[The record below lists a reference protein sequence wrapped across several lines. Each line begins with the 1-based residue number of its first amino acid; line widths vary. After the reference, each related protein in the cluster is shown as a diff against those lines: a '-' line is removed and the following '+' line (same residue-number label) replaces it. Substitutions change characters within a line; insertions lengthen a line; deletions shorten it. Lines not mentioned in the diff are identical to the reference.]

1 MLAHTLDCGK
11 QKRTVSPRWD
21 WLVILSVY
29 LSMLALS
36 WRRWL
41 SPIADSGREL
51 DLPRR
56 LLEGELLYRDIHYI
70 YPPFAPYFKA
80 LLYRLF
86 GVDLAVLQWSGV
98 VATLLIVGLVH
109 AVARRILGRL
119 EAILAT
125 VAVIVLCVFRPT
137 GSMISPYAYAALY
150 GVLFS
155 LGALLA
161 TLWYVERGH
170 RVSLFLAGT
179 LTGLALITKQEF
191 ALAALAA
198 ASAPLL
204 AQSWPPREGRPL
216 LAALA
221 KDLLRRGWPLVLPV
235 MVIAVPVYA
244 WFFHAVGWRTMVE
257 DCHIFFTH
265 LPAPMVFYNARRTGL
280 DRPLLSLLQVGG
292 AGMVLVLLGTILVTI
307 ANPRLWRRRAI
318 WLVVGST
325 VGAILAI
332 RAIVGPQW
340 DGSPLR
346 FMPVLLLLVIVRFRW
361 REPLLLTIAVY
372 SLTILARVALRVP
385 SGGAFGS
392 FFLPGSLVILTWLLV
407 HQLPRWAA
415 EAGLVGRMAPLRR
428 IVIGLL
434 VATLLVT
441 SLLNVARYR
450 RIYNVWIETPRG
462 SFYAPAATGP
472 ALRQALDFIARSSRV
487 GDPLVVLPEGS
498 ELPFLADR
506 RYPLRHQIM
515 IPGLMSPADETRAI
529 TTIDQLEVPYIMLV
543 NRPMREFGATA
554 LGEDYYERL
563 GQTIGQRYRLVEVCG
578 AAGDASVRIGDPRFF
593 IKIYERRPALSV
605 P

>member
-11 QKRTVSPRWD
+11 QKRTVSRRWD

-56 LLEGELLYRDIHYI
+56 LLDGELLYRDIHYI

-119 EAILAT
+119 EAVLAT
-125 VAVIVLCVFRPT
+125 VAVIVFCVFRPT

-161 TLWYVERGH
+161 TLWYVERG
-170 RVSLFLAGT
+170 RRASLFLAGT

-204 AQSWPPREGRPL
+204 AHCWPPRDGRPL
-216 LAALA
+216 HAALA
-221 KDLLRRGWPLVLPV
+221 KDLLPLVWPLVLPV

-244 WFFHAVGWRTMVE
+244 WFFHEVGWTTMVE

-292 AGMVLVLLGTILVTI
+292 AGMVLVLLGTILLTI
-307 ANPRLWRRRAI
+307 ANPRLWRRGAT

-361 REPLLLTIAVY
+361 RVPLLLTIAVY

-392 FFLPGSLVILTWLLV
+392 FFLPGSLVILIWLLV
-407 HQLPRWAA
+407 HQLPRQAA
-415 EAGLVGRMAPLRR
+415 EAGLVGQMAPLRR
-428 IVIGLL
+428 LVIGLL
-434 VATLLVT
+434 VATLL
-441 SLLNVARYR
+441 
-450 RIYNVWIETPRG
+450 
-462 SFYAPAATGP
+462 
-472 ALRQALDFIARSSRV
+472 
-487 GDPLVVLPEGS
+487 
-498 ELPFLADR
+498 
-506 RYPLRHQIM
+506 
-515 IPGLMSPADETRAI
+515 
-529 TTIDQLEVPYIMLV
+529 
-543 NRPMREFGATA
+543 
-554 LGEDYYERL
+554 
-563 GQTIGQRYRLVEVCG
+563 
-578 AAGDASVRIGDPRFF
+578 
-593 IKIYERRPALSV
+593 
-605 P
+605 

>member
-198 ASAPLL
+198 
-204 AQSWPPREGRPL
+204 
-216 LAALA
+216 
-221 KDLLRRGWPLVLPV
+221 
-235 MVIAVPVYA
+235 I
-244 WFFHAVGWRTMVE
+244 HA
-257 DCHIFFTH
+257 
-265 LPAPMVFYNARRTGL
+265 
-280 DRPLLSLLQVGG
+280 
-292 AGMVLVLLGTILVTI
+292 
-307 ANPRLWRRRAI
+307 
-318 WLVVGST
+318 
-325 VGAILAI
+325 
-332 RAIVGPQW
+332 
-340 DGSPLR
+340 
-346 FMPVLLLLVIVRFRW
+346 RW
-361 REPLLLTIAVY
+361 
-372 SLTILARVALRVP
+372 
-385 SGGAFGS
+385 G
-392 FFLPGSLVILTWLLV
+392 
-407 HQLPRWAA
+407 
-415 EAGLVGRMAPLRR
+415 
-428 IVIGLL
+428 
-434 VATLLVT
+434 
-441 SLLNVARYR
+441 
-450 RIYNVWIETPRG
+450 
-462 SFYAPAATGP
+462 
-472 ALRQALDFIARSSRV
+472 DF
-487 GDPLVVLPEGS
+487 
-498 ELPFLADR
+498 
-506 RYPLRHQIM
+506 
-515 IPGLMSPADETRAI
+515 
-529 TTIDQLEVPYIMLV
+529 
-543 NRPMREFGATA
+543 
-554 LGEDYYERL
+554 
-563 GQTIGQRYRLVEVCG
+563 
-578 AAGDASVRIGDPRFF
+578 
-593 IKIYERRPALSV
+593 
-605 P
+605 